1 MFDVLV
7 AVGLVLLVLFV
18 ILSVSGRDRKS
29 GRKRPKGLAG
39 AIGIFNELY
48 HPSAANA
55 AVIVEEQKKARK
67 QAGNTDK
74 KKPQSK

>member
-1 MFDVLV
+1 MSDVLM

-18 ILSVSGRDRKS
+18 ILAVSGRDRKPS
-29 GRKRPKGLAG
+29 RKRPKGLAG

-55 AVIVEEQKKARK
+55 AIIVEEQKKARK
-67 QAGNTDK
+67 QTGNEGK

>member
-1 MFDVLV
+1 MFEVLV
-7 AVGLVLLVLFV
+7 AVGLVLVVLIV
-18 ILSVSGRDRKS
+18 ILSVSGRERKH

-55 AVIVEEQKKARK
+55 AIIVEEQKKARK
-67 QAGNTDK
+67 QSGSEGK

>member
-1 MFDVLV
+1 MFEVLV
-7 AVGLVLLVLFV
+7 AVGLVLVVLIV
-18 ILSVSGRDRKS
+18 ILSVSGRERKHGRKS
-29 GRKRPKGLAG
+29 PKGLAG

-55 AVIVEEQKKARK
+55 AIIVEEQKKARK
-67 QAGNTDK
+67 QSGSEGK